1 MEVKIKIKTADIDYY
16 IEKPDAILLYT
27 IKGKCWVCD
36 KFFTN
41 LDNPEWTTII
51 LKGKS
56 GKYGQK

>member
-51 LKGKS
+51 LTS
-56 GKYGQK
+56 IN

>member
-1 MEVKIKIKTADIDYY
+1 MEVKIKTKDIDYY
-16 IEKPDAILLYT
+16 IKKSDAILLYT
-27 IKGKCWVCD
+27 TKGKCWVCE

-56 GKYGQK
+56 EKHGN